1 MVKVRYRGNY
11 FFLEIVSVN
20 TILYTVSM
28 AVQVNL
34 SFVLFNDF
42 VIILDFINQI
52 VKRYKPYND
61 SKKLIGFKY
70 KTEVIP

>member
-34 SFVLFNDF
+34 SFVLFNVF

-52 VKRYKPYND
+52 VKRYKQYND